1 MVDKKTRKNKK
12 TINIFKPSLKKKR
25 KIYCSP
31 INEKNKYTCFSR
43 ESLVKIAKSL
53 NKKIKNKNKKIK
65 FNRKTSIPR
74 LWNAVNRK
82 MKSYCYGEWCW
93 IQQEFVK
100 KLHDK
105 EINHTFRPRTPR
117 EWYSNK
123 IEWLSTLDIE
133 NVMKQYE
140 RLYKDF
146 KFIGPVPIDFDF
158 QYSVGSC
165 IVDELCNINI
175 NELEERKIKR
185 IGIIFN
191 LDKHNESGSHWVAM
205 YIDLIINEIYYFDSY
220 GQQPPEEVNILAQRI
235 QVQGDINNKDIKFK
249 INKVRHQFKNSEC
262 GVYCMYFITELIKG
276 RTFEDVSEQ
285 IIFDDEMNE
294 KRGYFYSPSE

>member
-1 MVDKKTRKNKK
+1 MS
-12 TINIFKPSLKKKR
+12 IFK
-25 KIYCSP
+25 
-31 INEKNKYTCFSR
+31 FFG
-43 ESLVKIAKSL
+43 A
-53 NKKIKNKNKKIK
+53 
-65 FNRKTSIPR
+65 
-74 LWNAVNRK
+74 
-82 MKSYCYGEWCW
+82 
-93 IQQEFVK
+93 
-100 KLHDK
+100 
-105 EINHTFRPRTPR
+105 
-117 EWYSNK
+117 
-123 IEWLSTLDIE
+123 
-133 NVMKQYE
+133 
-140 RLYKDF
+140 
-146 KFIGPVPIDFDF
+146 VPIDFDLKDNF
-158 QYSVGSC
+158 GKCMLS
-165 IVDELCNINI
+165 ELCNINI

-205 YIDLIINEIYYFDSY
+205 YIDLNINEIYYFDSY

-276 RTFEDVSEQ
+276 RTFEDVSEK